1 MNNTTDDI
9 ALEHMEIM
17 ASIMNEWCELVDN
30 QDDISKCFEICNKR
44 YMLLENTT
52 NDAYDS
58 IVKTNY
64 NFKSI
69 DEKKVTPIFYDM
81 SKKLSIAL
89 INMKVFEMFI
99 NKFDSFDFNM
109 DSDELYS
116 LKMNKYC
123 LDYSDIS
130 NKLDECTN
138 MLMDE
143 LNICLDCTE
152 NIVYGGGAE

>member
-1 MNNTTDDI
+1 
-9 ALEHMEIM
+9 
-17 ASIMNEWCELVDN
+17 
-30 QDDISKCFEICNKR
+30 
-44 YMLLENTT
+44 
-52 NDAYDS
+52 
-58 IVKTNY
+58 
-64 NFKSI
+64 
-69 DEKKVTPIFYDM
+69 
-81 SKKLSIAL
+81 
-89 INMKVFEMFI
+89 MKVFEMFI